1 MIYTKDELI
10 ILFENS
16 NVIVKVEGGY
26 VINSVFQKS
35 IKTKTKNRHCI
46 NYPSKFVG
54 LSDMLVYTKVIEEAH
69 IPLMYKGDISYFVR
83 TQTKE
88 SIKILKNILNN
99 PEIDYSVFINK
110 TRAFYESTTAVPGF
124 AKYLVENT
132 WKVIYDADEEFTST
146 GSRKGVI

>member
-10 ILFENS
+10 VLFENS

-26 VINSVFQKS
+26 VVNSVFQKAVKAKAKS
-35 IKTKTKNRHCI
+35 RHCI
-46 NYPSKFVG
+46 NYPSNLIG
-54 LSDMLVYTKVIEEAH
+54 LSDMLVYTKIIEEAR

-88 SIKILKNILNN
+88 SVKILKNLLND
-99 PEIDYSVFINK
+99 PEIDYSIFINK
-110 TRAFYESTTAVPGF
+110 TRAFYESATAVPGF

-132 WKVIYDADEEFTST
+132 WKIIYDAKEEFS
-146 GSRKGVI
+146 GASNRKGVI

>member
-10 ILFENS
+10 VLFENS

-26 VINSVFQKS
+26 VVNSVFQKAV
-35 IKTKTKNRHCI
+35 KAKAKNRHCI
-46 NYPSKFVG
+46 NYPTKFVG
-54 LSDMLVYTKVIEEAH
+54 LSDMLIYTKVIEEAH

-88 SIKILKNILNN
+88 SIKTLKNILND
-99 PEIDYSVFINK
+99 PEIDYTVFINK
-110 TRAFYESTTAVPGF
+110 TKAFYASATAIPGF

-132 WKVIYDADEEFTST
+132 WKVIYDAKEEFSREA
-146 GSRKGVI
+146 SRKGII